1 MRPFQYRFNQSVLFP
16 YSFSKSLTE
25 SCIFFPSVLVL
36 SLWDENAMTLYVN
49 LAELL
54 GTRIEQGFYRPGDRL
69 PSVRALSVEHGVSLS
84 TVQQAYRLLED
95 QGMAAPKPKSGY
107 FVPAART
114 LPALP
119 VVGRP
124 AQRPVEI
131 SQWEQVLELIRSVP
145 QKDII
150 QMGRGMPDITSPTL
164 KPLLRSLAQI
174 SRRQDMPGLYYDNI
188 YGTQALRE
196 QIARL
201 MLDAGCQL
209 VAHDLVVTTGC
220 HEALSCSIRAIC
232 EPGDIV
238 AVDSPSFHGA
248 MQTLKGLGM
257 KALEIPTDPLTGI
270 SLEAL
275 ELALE
280 QWPIKAIQLTP
291 NCNNPLGYIMPE
303 SRKRALLTLAQ
314 RFDVA
319 IIEDDVYGDLA
330 YDYPRP
336 CSIKSLDDDG
346 RVLFCSSFSKTLAP
360 GLRIGWVAP
369 GRYLERVLHMKYI
382 STGSTATQ
390 PQIAI
395 AEFLKGGHFEPHLR
409 RMRSQYQRN
418 RDLMIEWV
426 TRYFPQGT
434 RASRPKGSFMLWV
447 ELPEGFDTLRL
458 NRDLLE
464 QGVQIAVGSIFSA
477 SGKYRNC
484 LRMNYAAKP
493 TPQLEEAVRKVGATA
508 ARLLAQSDRARG

>member
-1 MRPFQYRFNQSVLFP
+1 
-16 YSFSKSLTE
+16 
-25 SCIFFPSVLVL
+25 
-36 SLWDENAMTLYVN
+36 MTLYVN

-54 GTRIEQGFYRPGDRL
+54 STRIEQGFYRPGDRL

-95 QGMAAPKPKSGY
+95 NGLAMPKPKSGY
-107 FVPAART
+107 FVPVGRE

-119 VVGRP
+119 EVGRP

-131 SQWEQVLELIRSVP
+131 SQWDQVLELIRAVP
-145 QKDII
+145 RKGVI
-150 QMGRGMPDITSPTL
+150 QMGRGMPDVLSPTL
-164 KPLLRSLAQI
+164 KPLLRSLARV
-174 SRRQDMPGLYYDNI
+174 SRRQDLPGLYYDNI
-188 YGTQALRE
+188 LGCMELRE

-201 MLDAGCQL
+201 SLDSGCQL
-209 VAHDLVVTTGC
+209 TAEDIVITTGC
-220 HEALSCSIRAIC
+220 HEALSASIHAIC

-257 KALEIPTDPLTGI
+257 KALEIPTDPITGI

-280 QWPIKAIQLTP
+280 QWPIKVIQLTP

-303 SRKRALLTLAQ
+303 ARKRALLTLAQ

-319 IIEDDVYGDLA
+319 IIEDDVYGELA
-330 YDYPRP
+330 YSYPRP
-336 CSIKSLDDDG
+336 RTIKSFDEDG
-346 RVLFCSSFSKTLAP
+346 RVLLCSSFSKTLAP

-395 AEFLKGGHFEPHLR
+395 AEFLKNGHFEPHLR
-409 RMRSQYQRN
+409 RMRTQYQRN
-418 RDLMIEWV
+418 RDLILDWV
-426 TRYFPQGT
+426 SRYFPVGT
-434 RASRPKGSFMLWV
+434 RASRPQGSFMLWV
-447 ELPEGFDTLRL
+447 ELPEGFDTLKL
-458 NRDLLE
+458 NRVLVE
-464 QGVQIAVGSIFSA
+464 QDVQVAVGSIFSA

-493 TPQLEEAVRKVGATA
+493 TPQIEEAVRKVGAA
-508 ARLLAQSDRARG
+508 AIKMLAEGAD

>member
-1 MRPFQYRFNQSVLFP
+1 
-16 YSFSKSLTE
+16 
-25 SCIFFPSVLVL
+25 
-36 SLWDENAMTLYVN
+36 MTLYLN

-54 GTRIEQGFYRPGDRL
+54 GARIEQGLYRPGQRL

-95 QGMAAPKPKSGY
+95 NGLVSPRPKSGY
-107 FVPAART
+107 FVLEPRH

-119 VVGRP
+119 EISRP
-124 AQRPVEI
+124 AQRPVDI
-131 SQWEQVLELIRSVP
+131 SQWEQVLELVRSTPRADV
-145 QKDII
+145 I
-150 QMGRGMPDITSPTL
+150 QLGRGMPDIDTPTL
-164 KPLLRSLAQI
+164 KPLLRSLAQL

-188 YGTQALRE
+188 HGTTALRE

-201 MLDAGCQL
+201 MLDSGCHL
-209 VAHDLVVTTGC
+209 APADLVVTTGC
-220 HEALSCSIRAIC
+220 HEALSTSVRAVC
-232 EPGDIV
+232 QPGDIV

-257 KALEIPTDPLTGI
+257 KAMEIPTDPITGI

-280 QWPIKAIQLTP
+280 QWPIKLIQITP

-303 SRKRALLTLAQ
+303 ARKKALLTLAQ

-330 YDYPRP
+330 YTYPRP
-336 CSIKSLDDDG
+336 RTIKSFDDDG
-346 RVLFCSSFSKTLAP
+346 RVLLCSSFSKTLAP

-382 STGSTATQ
+382 STGCTASQ
-390 PQIAI
+390 PQLAI
-395 AEFLKGGHFEPHLR
+395 ADFIKGGHYQPHLR
-409 RMRSQYQRN
+409 RMRTQYQRG
-418 RDLMIEWV
+418 RDQMSDWV
-426 TRYFPQGT
+426 ARYFPPGT
-434 RASRPKGSFMLWV
+434 RASRPQGGFLLWV
-447 ELPEGFDTLRL
+447 ELPESFDTLRL
-458 NRDLLE
+458 NRALLG

-484 LRMNYAAKP
+484 LRMNYAAQP
-493 TPQLEEAVRKVGATA
+493 TADIEAAVRKVGEA
-508 ARLLAQSDRARG
+508 AVRLLAEAEDAG

>member
-1 MRPFQYRFNQSVLFP
+1 
-16 YSFSKSLTE
+16 
-25 SCIFFPSVLVL
+25 
-36 SLWDENAMTLYVN
+36 MTLYVN

-95 QGMAAPKPKSGY
+95 NGLAMPKPKSGY
-107 FVPAART
+107 FVPVGRE

-119 VVGRP
+119 EVGRP

-131 SQWEQVLELIRSVP
+131 SQWDQVLELIRAVP
-145 QKDII
+145 RKDVI
-150 QMGRGMPDITSPTL
+150 QMGRGMPDVLSTTM
-164 KPLLRSLAQI
+164 KPLLRSLARV
-174 SRRQDMPGLYYDNI
+174 SRRQDLPGLYYDNI
-188 YGTQALRE
+188 LGCMELRE

-201 MLDAGCQL
+201 SLDSGCQL
-209 VAHDLVVTTGC
+209 TAEDIVITTGC
-220 HEALSCSIRAIC
+220 HEALSASLHAIC

-257 KALEIPTDPLTGI
+257 KALEIPTDPITGI

-280 QWPIKAIQLTP
+280 QWPIKVIQLTP

-303 SRKRALLTLAQ
+303 ARKRALLTLAQ

-319 IIEDDVYGDLA
+319 IIEDDVYGELA
-330 YDYPRP
+330 YSYPRP
-336 CSIKSLDDDG
+336 RTIKSFDEDG
-346 RVLFCSSFSKTLAP
+346 RVLLCSSFSKTLAP

-395 AEFLKGGHFEPHLR
+395 AEFLKNGHFEPHLR
-409 RMRSQYQRN
+409 RMRTQYQRN
-418 RDLMIEWV
+418 RDLMLDWV
-426 TRYFPQGT
+426 SRYFPAGT
-434 RASRPKGSFMLWV
+434 RASRPQGSFMLWV
-447 ELPEGFDTLRL
+447 ELPEGFDTLKL
-458 NRDLLE
+458 NRVLVE
-464 QGVQIAVGSIFSA
+464 QGVQVAVGSIFSA

-493 TPQLEEAVRKVGATA
+493 TPQIEEAVRKVGAA
-508 ARLLAQSDRARG
+508 AIKMLAETPD

>member
-1 MRPFQYRFNQSVLFP
+1 
-16 YSFSKSLTE
+16 
-25 SCIFFPSVLVL
+25 
-36 SLWDENAMTLYVN
+36 MTLYVN

-54 GTRIEQGFYRPGDRL
+54 GARIENGFYRPGDRL
-69 PSVRALSVEHGVSLS
+69 PSVRALSLEHGVSLS

-95 QGMAAPKPKSGY
+95 NGLAAPKPKSGY
-107 FVPAART
+107 FVPVGRT
-114 LPALP
+114 IPALP

-131 SQWEQVLELIRSVP
+131 SQWEQVLELIRCVP
-145 QKDII
+145 NANVI
-150 QMGRGMPDITSPTL
+150 QLGRGMPDVSSPTL
-164 KPLLRSLAQI
+164 KPLLRSLAKI

-188 YGTQALRE
+188 YGTQCLRD
-196 QIARL
+196 QVARL
-201 MLDAGCQL
+201 LLDSGCQL
-209 VAHDLVVTTGC
+209 TANDLVITTGC
-220 HEALSCSIRAIC
+220 HEALSTSIRAIC

-248 MQTLKGLGM
+248 MQTLKGLNM
-257 KALEIPTDPLTGI
+257 KALEIPTDPITGI
-270 SLEAL
+270 SLDAL

-303 SRKRALLTLAQ
+303 ARKRALLTLAQ

-330 YDYPRP
+330 YNYPRP
-336 CSIKSLDDDG
+336 RTIKSFDEDG
-346 RVLFCSSFSKTLAP
+346 RVLLCSSFSKTLAP

-390 PQIAI
+390 PQLAI
-395 AEFLKGGHFEPHLR
+395 AEFLQGGHYEPHMR
-409 RMRSQYQRN
+409 RMRGQYQRG
-418 RDLMIEWV
+418 RDQMTDWV
-426 TRYFPQGT
+426 MRYFPQGT
-434 RASRPKGSFMLWV
+434 RVSRPQGGFMLWV
-447 ELPEGFDTLRL
+447 ELAEDFDTLRL
-458 NRDLLE
+458 NRALLD
-464 QGVQIAVGSIFSA
+464 QGVQVAVGSIFSA

-493 TPQLEEAVRKVGATA
+493 TTQIEDAVRKVGSTIV
-508 ARLLAQSDRARG
+508 RLIAETGSAVG

>member
-1 MRPFQYRFNQSVLFP
+1 
-16 YSFSKSLTE
+16 
-25 SCIFFPSVLVL
+25 
-36 SLWDENAMTLYVN
+36 MTLYVN

-95 QGMAAPKPKSGY
+95 NGLATPRPKSGY
-107 FVPAART
+107 FVPASRE

-119 VVGRP
+119 EVGRP

-131 SQWEQVLELIRSVP
+131 SQWDLVLELIRAVP
-145 QKDII
+145 RKGVI
-150 QMGRGMPDITSPTL
+150 QLGRGMPDVLSPTL
-164 KPLLRSLAQI
+164 KPLLRSLARV
-174 SRRQDMPGLYYDNI
+174 SRRQDLPGLYYDNI
-188 YGTQALRE
+188 LGCMELRE

-201 MLDAGCQL
+201 SLDSGCQL
-209 VAHDLVVTTGC
+209 NAEDIVITTGC
-220 HEALSCSIRAIC
+220 HEALSASIHAIC

-280 QWPIKAIQLTP
+280 QWPIKIIQLTP

-303 SRKRALLTLAQ
+303 ARKRALLTLAQ

-319 IIEDDVYGDLA
+319 IIEDDVYGELA
-330 YDYPRP
+330 YSYPRP
-336 CSIKSLDDDG
+336 RTIKSFDEDG
-346 RVLFCSSFSKTLAP
+346 RVLLCSSFSKTLAP

-395 AEFLKGGHFEPHLR
+395 AEFLKGGYFEPHLR
-409 RMRSQYQRN
+409 RMRTQYQRN
-418 RDLMIEWV
+418 RDLMLDWV
-426 TRYFPQGT
+426 SRYFPAGT
-434 RASRPKGSFMLWV
+434 RASRPQGSFMLWV
-447 ELPEGFDTLRL
+447 ELPEGFDTLKL
-458 NRDLLE
+458 NRVLVE

-493 TPQLEEAVRKVGATA
+493 TPQIEEAVRKVGAAASKMLAETA
-508 ARLLAQSDRARG
+508 D

>member
-1 MRPFQYRFNQSVLFP
+1 MPRKDV
-16 YSFSKSLTE
+16 
-25 SCIFFPSVLVL
+25 
-36 SLWDENAMTLYVN
+36 
-49 LAELL
+49 
-54 GTRIEQGFYRPGDRL
+54 
-69 PSVRALSVEHGVSLS
+69 
-84 TVQQAYRLLED
+84 VQL
-95 QGMAAPKPKSGY
+95 
-107 FVPAART
+107 
-114 LPALP
+114 
-119 VVGRP
+119 
-124 AQRPVEI
+124 
-131 SQWEQVLELIRSVP
+131 
-145 QKDII
+145 
-150 QMGRGMPDITSPTL
+150 GRGMPDISSPTM
-164 KPLLRSLAQI
+164 KPLLRGLARI

-188 YGTQALRE
+188 HGTLELRE

-201 MLDAGCQL
+201 MLDSGCQL
-209 VAHDLVVTTGC
+209 SASDLVITTGC
-220 HEALSCSIRAIC
+220 HEALSTSIHAIC

-280 QWPIKAIQLTP
+280 QWPIKVIQLTP

-303 SRKRALLTLAQ
+303 SRKRALLNLAQ

-319 IIEDDVYGDLA
+319 IIEDDVYGELS
-330 YDYPRP
+330 YTYPRP
-336 CSIKSLDDDG
+336 RTIKSFDEDG
-346 RVLFCSSFSKTLAP
+346 RVLLCSSFSKTLAP

-382 STGSTATQ
+382 STGSTAPQ

-395 AEFLKGGHFEPHLR
+395 AEFLKAGHFEPHLR
-409 RMRSQYQRN
+409 RMRTQYQRS
-418 RDLMIEWV
+418 RDLMIDWV
-426 TRYFPQGT
+426 TRYFPAGT
-434 RASRPKGSFMLWV
+434 RASRPQGSFMLWV
-447 ELPEGFDTLRL
+447 ELPEGFDTLKL
-458 NRDLLE
+458 NRELLD

-493 TPQLEEAVRKVGATA
+493 TAQIEEAVRKVGETA
-508 ARLLAQSDRARG
+508 VRLLAEAD

>member
-1 MRPFQYRFNQSVLFP
+1 MS
-16 YSFSKSLTE
+16 
-25 SCIFFPSVLVL
+25 
-36 SLWDENAMTLYVN
+36 LYVN

-95 QGMAAPKPKSGY
+95 NGLALPKPKSGY
-107 FVPAART
+107 FVPASRE

-131 SQWEQVLELIRSVP
+131 SQWDHVLELIRVVP
-145 QKDII
+145 HKDTV
-150 QMGRGMPDITSPTL
+150 QLGRGIPDIGSPTM

-174 SRRQDMPGLYYDNI
+174 SRRQDLPGLGYDNI
-188 YGTQALRE
+188 YGNLGLRE

-201 MLDAGCQL
+201 LLDSGCQL
-209 VAHDLVVTTGC
+209 EPQDLVITTGC
-220 HEALSCSIRAIC
+220 HEALSASIRAIC

-270 SLEAL
+270 SLDAL

-280 QWPIKAIQLTP
+280 QWPIKVIQLTP

-303 SRKRALLTLAQ
+303 SRKRALLQLAQ

-319 IIEDDVYGDLA
+319 IIEDDVYGELS
-330 YDYPRP
+330 YTYPRP
-336 CSIKSLDDDG
+336 RTIKSFDDDG
-346 RVLFCSSFSKTLAP
+346 RVLLCSSFSKTLAP
-360 GLRIGWVAP
+360 GLRVGWVAP

-382 STGSTATQ
+382 STGATAPQ
-390 PQIAI
+390 PQLAV
-395 AEFLKGGHFEPHLR
+395 ADFLRNGHFEPHLR
-409 RMRSQYQRN
+409 RMRTQYQRN
-418 RDLMIEWV
+418 RDLMLDWV
-426 TRYFPQGT
+426 SRYFPAGT
-434 RASRPKGSFMLWV
+434 RASRPQGSFMLWV
-447 ELPEGFDTLRL
+447 ELPDGFDTLRL
-458 NRDLLE
+458 NRALLD
-464 QGVQIAVGSIFSA
+464 QSVQVAVGSIFSA

-493 TPQLEEAVRKVGATA
+493 TAQVEEAVRRVGVTAT
-508 ARLLAQSDRARG
+508 RLLNENSHSSD